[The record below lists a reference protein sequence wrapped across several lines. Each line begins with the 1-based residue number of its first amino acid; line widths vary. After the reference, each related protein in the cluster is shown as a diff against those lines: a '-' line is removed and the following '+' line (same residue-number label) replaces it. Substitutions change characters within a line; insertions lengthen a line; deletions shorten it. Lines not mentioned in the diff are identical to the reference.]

1 MVSRVSEICRDPQC
15 SINSI
20 LSEERTAKF
29 RNAVRE
35 ILLTREIFFPSQV
48 IFRYQAQLFIFF
60 LTAPYRAMELV
71 CMLTLA
77 ISSILSSAPQR
88 YWGNLHSPPHNLDDR
103 SLTRLQD
110 GTKDQTGIVQ
120 CHPLPSYIH
129 WRLRDHLKDDL

>member
-88 YWGNLHSPPHNLDDR
+88 YWGNLHSPPHNLRWQEPYSPPGWNKR
-103 SLTRLQD
+103 SNRN
-110 GTKDQTGIVQ
+110 
-120 CHPLPSYIH
+120 CSMSPSPLLHSLETQ
-129 WRLRDHLKDDL
+129 RSS